1 MSAPMF
7 PRLVLFDLD
16 GTLLDSAPDMVAT
29 VNRMRAARGQGPMPL
44 VEPLTT
50 ARFPERS
57 MCMLHPLIRP
67 AIASRPAAGGP
78 LIE

>member
-1 MSAPMF
+1 MF

-44 VEPLTT
+44 AELRPHVSKGSRAMSAAASTPNSP
-50 ARFPERS
+50 APRAAVMPE
-57 MCMLHPLIRP
+57 L
-67 AIASRPAAGGP
+67 
-78 LIE
+78 